1 MMKRIMTLSSTTT
14 TTTPI
19 ISRLQSITSHMVSTT
34 AHTLHT
40 QTKKTSK
47 PIISFIGGGNMAE
60 AILVGLQSSGHP
72 SSHLRYSEPFDQR
85 LSYMQS
91 KYPDLVGSKDN
102 QKTIEEADVVIL
114 AVKPQVLRSVVTT
127 DLSHLIQQK
136 PNLLIVSIAAGC
148 TTRDIYK
155 WLGTS
160 APASIVRCMP
170 NTPALVGEGAV
181 GLYATNHVNNE
192 QREMTEEIMK
202 AVAKQVSWVSNESL
216 IDTVTGISGSGP
228 AYFFLIME
236 AMQNAGMEAGLSLED
251 AKQLTI
257 QTCLG
262 AARMAQDSEDD
273 LATLRRKVTSPK
285 GTTEAAIKSMEEN
298 GVRQVM
304 SNAVLAA
311 QNRGKELAEQLGKEL

>member
-1 MMKRIMTLSSTTT
+1 VMFKRIMPLS
-14 TTTPI
+14 PV
-19 ISRLQSITSHMVSTT
+19 SRLQSISSHIMVSTT
-34 AHTLHT
+34 QALHNSV
-40 QTKKTSK
+40 KKNTK

-85 LSYMQS
+85 LQYMQT
-91 KYPDLVGSKDN
+91 KYPELVGSKDN
-102 QKTIEEADVVIL
+102 LETIEEADIVIL
-114 AVKPQVLRSVVTT
+114 AVKPQVLRSVCTT
-127 DLSHLIQQK
+127 DLSQLIKQK
-136 PNLLIVSIAAGC
+136 PNLLIVSIAAGI
-148 TTRDIYK
+148 TTKDIHK
-155 WLGTS
+155 WLNTTES
-160 APASIVRCMP
+160 VSIVRCMP

-181 GLYATNHVNNE
+181 GLYATDAVNNE

-251 AKQLTI
+251 AKHLTI

-285 GTTEAAIKSMEEN
+285 GTTEAAIKSMESN
-298 GVRQVM
+298 GIRDLM

-311 QNRGKELAEQLGKEL
+311 QNRSKELAEQLGKEL